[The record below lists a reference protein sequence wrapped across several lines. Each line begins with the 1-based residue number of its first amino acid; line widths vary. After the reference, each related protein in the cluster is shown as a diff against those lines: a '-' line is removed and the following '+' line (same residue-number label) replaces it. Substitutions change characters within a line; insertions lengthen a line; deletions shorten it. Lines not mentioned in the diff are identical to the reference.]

1 MSWDL
6 LNEDEDDIFSGTPK
20 SKFWDIAKQSNEE
33 IVEDV
38 FDKIVEEYAI
48 MEKLLEQFMSDE
60 EIERAFNSMPIS
72 DSAELENRKKG
83 LYMQFTTEIV
93 QRLDSW
99 V

>member
-6 LNEDEDDIFSGTPK
+6 FNEDENDIFSGTPK
-20 SKFWDIAKQSNEE
+20 SKFWDIVKQSNEE

-60 EIERAFNSMPIS
+60 EVERAFSSMPIS

-93 QRLDSW
+93 QRLDS
-99 V
+99 